1 VSGESVF
8 ELDEAITI
16 LERTPVVLNSLLG
29 GLPGEWTGFQEAP
42 NTFSPFDVVGHLI
55 QGEIHDWMPRV
66 HHILYGNPAV
76 AFQPFDRFAMREADM
91 GRTVDE
97 LLEEFAQR
105 RVFNLEELLG
115 LGLSATE
122 LYRSGTHPELGTV
135 KLSELL
141 AAWVVHDL
149 SHIGQVARV
158 MARRYGNEVGPWV
171 SYLPIL
177 GSV

>member
-1 VSGESVF
+1 MI

-16 LERTPVVLNSLLG
+16 LERTPEVLDSWLG
-29 GLPGEWTGFQEAP
+29 GLAVEWTEFQEAP

-66 HHILYGNPAV
+66 HHILDGNAGV
-76 AFQPFDRFAMREADM
+76 AFQPFDRFAMREADL
-91 GRTVDE
+91 GRTIDE
-97 LLEEFAQR
+97 LLAEFAR
-105 RVFNLEELLG
+105 RRMCNLEELQG
-115 LGLSATE
+115 LGLSATD
-122 LYRSGTHPELGTV
+122 LSGTGTHPELGTV

-141 AAWVVHDL
+141 TAWVVHDL

-158 MARRYGNEVGPWV
+158 MARRYGDEVGPWV